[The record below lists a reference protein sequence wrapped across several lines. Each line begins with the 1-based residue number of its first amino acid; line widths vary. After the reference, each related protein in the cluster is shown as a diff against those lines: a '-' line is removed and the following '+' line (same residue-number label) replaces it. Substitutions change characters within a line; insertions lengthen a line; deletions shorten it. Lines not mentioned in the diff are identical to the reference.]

1 MAKAKSKAK
10 RVQDL
15 KPPRAADAAAWF
27 KENIALQKQRYAA
40 IVKEQ
45 NGLEKDRQK
54 WYARFLQI
62 IQTKGFNANGDMRV
76 KIPANLIPKKPKGKS
91 RVVF

>member
-1 MAKAKSKAK
+1 MAK

-15 KPPRAADAAAWF
+15 KPARKADAQAWF
-27 KENIALQKQRYAA
+27 KENVAEQKRRYAA
-40 IVKEQ
+40 IVKEMD
-45 NGLEKDRQK
+45 GLEKDREK
-54 WYARFLQI
+54 WYAEFLKI

-76 KIPANLIPKKPKGKS
+76 QIPAKLIPKKPKGKS